1 MTSKVKLV
9 SITQS
14 LIDVEPE
21 VAAKMGIDVRKLT
34 PEEHLILLD

>member
-21 VAAKMGIDVRKLT
+21 VAAKMGIDVRNS
-34 PEEHLILLD
+34 